1 MFSLLK
7 LPLVNP
13 NDSPANQA
21 DVVHHGIQ
29 EGTTEGLFYSGVFI
43 EKIDKEINESG
54 ASQASLRENIR
65 VRKMQKE
72 IVEIQ
77 SEIDKVDMEEIAR
90 SRRAFKD
97 QYKPAKE
104 KETELQGQVSGANVV
119 LWMLADRNSTLTSAA
134 C

>member
-1 MFSLLK
+1 MDECHNAVEQRKVEINELSER
-7 LPLVNP
+7 VE
-13 NDSPANQA
+13 AQRR
-21 DVVHHGIQ
+21 V
-29 EGTTEGLFYSGVFI
+29 I

-104 KETELQGQVSGANVV
+104 KETELQGQVSWAGIVSWMRAN
-119 LWMLADRNSTLTSAA
+119 
-134 C
+134 

>member
-1 MFSLLK
+1 MSVRLALSDELQSYVK
-7 LPLVNP
+7 EKSQRILDECHNAVEQRKVEINELSERVE
-13 NDSPANQA
+13 AQRR
-21 DVVHHGIQ
+21 V
-29 EGTTEGLFYSGVFI
+29 I

-104 KETELQGQVSGANVV
+104 KETELQGQVSRTNV
-119 LWMLADRNSTLTSAA
+119 MA
-134 C
+134 